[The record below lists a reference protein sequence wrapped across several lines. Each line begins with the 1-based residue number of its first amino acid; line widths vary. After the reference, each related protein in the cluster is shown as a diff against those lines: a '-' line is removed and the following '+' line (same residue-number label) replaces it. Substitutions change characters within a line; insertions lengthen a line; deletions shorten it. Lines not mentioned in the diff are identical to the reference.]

1 MSLTP
6 VRSTPTKQISSP
18 SAFTESPGN
27 WKHPRLA
34 EITARQARTTFSQ
47 KNVLQIVYNVV
58 AIAGV
63 QVLRRFLLPH
73 LPIRLEK
80 LPYGSYIPLTL
91 LLIPLFNILLALLPL
106 VRPKD
111 DLSDIPLTPAQRD
124 LLGLPPIRAPPT
136 PASDISTPPKYSR
149 TPSIAGSPSGSYTS
163 SPLSNRS
170 TPLGNYSPSPT
181 KAANVVS
188 PLLQKATQ
196 NTGRRGSFSNSLNSS
211 TMSFAS
217 STTSNNSFASSTGSF
232 GDSVRDSYLHTPTPV
247 NGKRSSV
254 ALNSKWLYERG
265 RRGSSSSWLRQ
276 DGF

>member
-136 PASDISTPPKYSR
+136 PASDISTPR
-149 TPSIAGSPSGSYTS
+149 NTPAP
-163 SPLSNRS
+163 P
-170 TPLGNYSPSPT
+170 P
-181 KAANVVS
+181 
-188 PLLQKATQ
+188 
-196 NTGRRGSFSNSLNSS
+196 
-211 TMSFAS
+211 
-217 STTSNNSFASSTGSF
+217 
-232 GDSVRDSYLHTPTPV
+232 
-247 NGKRSSV
+247 
-254 ALNSKWLYERG
+254 
-265 RRGSSSSWLRQ
+265 
-276 DGF
+276 